1 MKGFFSFILLFLMAV
16 IILEYSL
23 FFVSQENNFL
33 ETKIELIALETSNK
47 DRTILENNVDRLI
60 FNTLNNELDK
70 TTNLII
76 IQNSVNLKLLNFLDG
91 KVIAKVKKVKKN
103 LNLSFLNNSS
113 SVISFETQ
121 KIKYAE
127 YVFTHGPLLNN
138 SISKTL
144 GNEMKTNFTI
154 PVYYTQRVIK

>member
-103 LNLSFLNNSS
+103 LNLSLNLNFKHYEKNS
-113 SVISFETQ
+113 
-121 KIKYAE
+121 
-127 YVFTHGPLLNN
+127 LD
-138 SISKTL
+138 
-144 GNEMKTNFTI
+144 
-154 PVYYTQRVIK
+154 